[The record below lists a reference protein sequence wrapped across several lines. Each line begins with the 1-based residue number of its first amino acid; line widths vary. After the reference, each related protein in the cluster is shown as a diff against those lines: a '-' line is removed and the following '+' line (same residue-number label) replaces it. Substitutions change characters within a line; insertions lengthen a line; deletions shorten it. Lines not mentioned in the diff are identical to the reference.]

1 MNDFAQFKEQIKKA
15 YVLGFK
21 NQMKV
26 LGANKSDVATFSKTA
41 SAHFDAVDK
50 KSMQK
55 VASCKEAIRE
65 IISDL
70 KKAR

>member
-26 LGANKSDVATFSKTA
+26 LGASKSDVATFSKTA
-41 SAHFDAVDK
+41 SAHFDSVDQR
-50 KSMQK
+50 SMQK

-65 IISDL
+65 IISDI
-70 KKAR
+70 KKSR